1 MLRVGDDCDAVRT
14 KRSRRRSIDSFSMNA
29 LTLIDADKGL
39 ERLKNSKATLDGAKI
54 EAQRTLAPILD
65 NMRRSRRIKSAELVL
80 KKMTGILEYPIRM
93 RQSLERGDLDEVR
106 YIPIYLPAFLSVY
119 LPIYHHNLC
128 IYLIGVEFVQARVFS
143 RHEHLVSSDL
153 VQNKRSSL

>member
-1 MLRVGDDCDAVRT
+1 MLRVGDDYDAVRT

-65 NMRRSRRIKSAELVL
+65 NMRKSRRIKSAELVL

-106 YIPIYLPAFLSVY
+106 YLHAYLPTYLPTNLPTYLSTYLFIY
-119 LPIYHHNLC
+119 LPIYHHNLST
-128 IYLIGVEFVQARVFS
+128 L
-143 RHEHLVSSDL
+143 
-153 VQNKRSSL
+153 

>member
-1 MLRVGDDCDAVRT
+1 
-14 KRSRRRSIDSFSMNA
+14 MNA

-106 YIPIYLPAFLSVY
+106 YIPIYLPSYLPIYLPIYLPTYLPAFLSVY
-119 LPIYHHNLC
+119 LPIYHHNLSN
-128 IYLIGVEFVQARVFS
+128 L
-143 RHEHLVSSDL
+143 
-153 VQNKRSSL
+153 